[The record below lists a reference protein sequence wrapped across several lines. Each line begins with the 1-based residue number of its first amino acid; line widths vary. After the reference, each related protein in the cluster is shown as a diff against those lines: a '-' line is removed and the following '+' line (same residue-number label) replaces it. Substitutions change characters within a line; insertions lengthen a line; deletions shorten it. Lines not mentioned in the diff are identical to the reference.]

1 MTVKAELVFFELV
14 NDWILSRPGDD
25 KLDLFVDFSLLQVL
39 GPPLVQLRIYLRI
52 DHWFLQNKLMIILVS
67 TTY

>member
-1 MTVKAELVFFELV
+1 MIVKAELVFFELV